1 MSGSDAKITGIVAA
15 LPAEARCASGGRSH
29 GDDGARRLLV
39 RVSGIGGERAARAAQ
54 ALLEAGAE
62 ALLCFGLGGALDP
75 ALRCG
80 DIVLA
85 TAVLT
90 VGSGDPDARGD
101 SPGLARIATG
111 GEWRAGLARRLA
123 GLGRIHLGTVLS
135 STELVSSARRKQ
147 QLFTQSG
154 ALAVDMESAA
164 VGRVA
169 LQHKVPFMALRVIA
183 DTAQDSLPRVL
194 HSALGSGTALPRGAS
209 FWWSLLSAPS
219 GWPGLAR
226 LGRRYHRAR
235 AVLAHCGRAGLAWTL
250 SHDTALST

>member
-15 LPAEARCASGGRSH
+15 LPAEARCASEGQSH
-29 GDDGARRLLV
+29 GEDGTQRLLV

-62 ALLCFGLGGALDP
+62 ALLCFGVAGALDP

-85 TAVLT
+85 TEVLT
-90 VGSGDPDARGD
+90 VRSGSPDSRGD
-101 SPGLARIATG
+101 SPALARFPTD
-111 GEWRAGLARRLA
+111 GEWRAGLAERLA
-123 GLGRIHLGTVLS
+123 GLERLHLGSVLS
-135 STELVSSARRKQ
+135 STELVSSTQRKQ
-147 QLFTQSG
+147 QLFAQSG
-154 ALAVDMESAA
+154 AIAVDMESGA

-169 LQHKVPFMALRVIA
+169 LQHKVPFMTLRVIA
-183 DTAQDSLPRVL
+183 DTAQDALPRVL
-194 HSALGSGTALPRGAS
+194 HSALGSGTALPQGAS

-226 LGRRYHRAR
+226 LGRRYRRAR
-235 AVLAHCGRAGLAWTL
+235 AVLAQCGRAGLAWTL
-250 SHDTALST
+250 SAGTALST